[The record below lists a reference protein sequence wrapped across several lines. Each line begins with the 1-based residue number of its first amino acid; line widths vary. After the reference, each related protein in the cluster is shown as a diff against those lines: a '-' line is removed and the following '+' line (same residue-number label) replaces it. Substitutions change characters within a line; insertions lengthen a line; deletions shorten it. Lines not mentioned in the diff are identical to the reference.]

1 MSNFMS
7 IYWSETMIL
16 NRNQL
21 GSTKTSTTPTTQP
34 TGGTTT
40 TVKSFKQTQP
50 SDSWM
55 ISHNLGRRP
64 NIKMYSENGVVELI
78 GEVTHV
84 STNVANVLFD
94 IPVAGIAEYS

>member
-1 MSNFMS
+1 
-7 IYWSETMIL
+7 MIL

-21 GSTKTSTTPTTQP
+21 GSTKTSTPSTTQP
-34 TGGTTT
+34 TGGTTPQT
-40 TVKSFKQTQP
+40 PGGTTATVKSFKQTQP

-64 NIKMYSENGVVELI
+64 NIKIYSENGVVELI
-78 GEVTHV
+78 GEVTHI

>member
-1 MSNFMS
+1 
-7 IYWSETMIL
+7 MIL

-34 TGGTTT
+34 T

-64 NIKMYSENGVVELI
+64 NIKIYSENGVVELI
-78 GEVTHV
+78 GEVTHI

>member
-1 MSNFMS
+1 
-7 IYWSETMIL
+7 MIL

-21 GSTKTSTTPTTQP
+21 GSTKTSTKP
-34 TGGTTT
+34 TT

-64 NIKMYSENGVVELI
+64 NIKIYSENGVVELI

>member
-1 MSNFMS
+1 
-7 IYWSETMIL
+7 MIL

-34 TGGTTT
+34 T

-64 NIKMYSENGVVELI
+64 NIKIYSENGVVELI

>member
-1 MSNFMS
+1 
-7 IYWSETMIL
+7 MIL

-21 GSTKTSTTPTTQP
+21 GSTKTSTTPT
-34 TGGTTT
+34 GGTTI

-78 GEVTHV
+78 GEVTHP
-84 STNVANVLFD
+84 SINVTNVLFD
-94 IPVAGIAEYS
+94 IPIVGIAEYI

>member
-1 MSNFMS
+1 MSNFIG

-40 TVKSFKQTQP
+40 TVKSFKQTSP
-50 SDSWM
+50 SDSWV
-55 ISHNLGRRP
+55 IPHNLGRRP
-64 NIKMYSENGVVELI
+64 SIKTYTENGVVELF
-78 GEVTHV
+78 GEVTHPSINV
-84 STNVANVLFD
+84 SNVLFD
-94 IPVAGIAEYS
+94 IPIVGIAEYI

>member
-1 MSNFMS
+1 
-7 IYWSETMIL
+7 MIL

-34 TGGTTT
+34 TGGTTPQTPGGTTT

-78 GEVTHV
+78 GEVTHI

>member
-1 MSNFMS
+1 
-7 IYWSETMIL
+7 MIL

-21 GSTKTSTTPTTQP
+21 GSTKTSTTPTGGTTLQTP
-34 TGGTTT
+34 GGTTT

-64 NIKMYSENGVVELI
+64 NIKIYSENGVVELI
-78 GEVTHV
+78 GEVTHL
-84 STNVANVLFD
+84 STNIANVLFD